1 MTKNRLM
8 SLTLHTLNVSIPI
21 LHSKPFLIP
30 VCLGRPTKR
39 YKDVCSRD
47 LETSGLQPAELD
59 LEVPNLTAWR
69 AQVKDGIKSAEE
81 KRELEREEK
90 RTSRHQRT
98 QPVPGSH
105 TTPAT
110 DYTYSGWTRSSS
122 KSRIGRCSETN

>member
-8 SLTLHTLNVSIPI
+8 SLTLHTLNVKFRDVEWRNRIA
-21 LHSKPFLIP
+21 LQ
-30 VCLGRPTKR
+30 GR
-39 YKDVCSRD
+39 VQRD
-47 LETSGLQPAELD
+47 LKTCGLQPAELD